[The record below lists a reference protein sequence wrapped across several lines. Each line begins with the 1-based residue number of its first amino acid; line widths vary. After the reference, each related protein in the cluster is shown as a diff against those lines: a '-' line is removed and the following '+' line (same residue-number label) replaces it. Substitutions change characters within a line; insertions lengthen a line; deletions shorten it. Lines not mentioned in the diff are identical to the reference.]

1 MADWL
6 RKTRFSRL
14 GSQRTVAEVSGCYV
28 GRLMRHVRT
37 VIGYGIDPLVES
49 RVDLCDNML
58 FPLLPNKAEQCF
70 TLVD

>member
-1 MADWL
+1 
-6 RKTRFSRL
+6 
-14 GSQRTVAEVSGCYV
+14 
-28 GRLMRHVRT
+28 MRHVRT